1 MSALGRFFGE
11 TRAAAGIAAALVS
24 VMVLGGTALIVDHL
38 WLVGQRDATKAAV
51 DAATLAATLEM
62 QSLSGE
68 LSQAERTR
76 VESVAKRYAL
86 FNLQGNVPAANE
98 AEMARTL
105 HVEVPERAGG
115 LIRVTVRADLG
126 DTLLSKALLG
136 YAGPGSITASAGFQP
151 SINPTEL
158 VLAVDVSRSM
168 ANSLAGGYLAA
179 GHQDSRMEIVKRAAL
194 DLLDVLGAAAA
205 NTGDN
210 AQLAIGVVPWH
221 HMVRLGATART
232 KWKDSD
238 WATFPTEHDYPHP
251 PDGKGPA
258 APAHPVRQTL
268 PAQGALG
275 SRCRA
280 WQGCLESRASGVA
293 RTALPSS
300 NPFLMRF
307 FSPEPSYSYIPS
319 SWYVSFGC
327 QNYRDGEAR
336 RNGWRLAACYD
347 WSRMTYQTD
356 YNKCYA
362 TRAYS
367 GSGAPTKIQP
377 QEDCSGMPEIL
388 PLTTDLDVARTAVRA
403 LQPASGSTNSSLA
416 VTWAER
422 LLTPEWRETWGG
434 ETHPMAP
441 AEGQTLKKVL
451 VLLTDGEDNHPNTG
465 GAPDARRS
473 AACTAIKDAGV
484 QVFTI
489 AAMRPSGH
497 LAGQL
502 RACSSQSD
510 DPAGTYAF
518 VNNATREKL
527 AQAFREIGRQLVVMR
542 RVY

>member
-1 MSALGRFFGE
+1 
-11 TRAAAGIAAALVS
+11 
-24 VMVLGGTALIVDHL
+24 
-38 WLVGQRDATKAAV
+38 
-51 DAATLAATLEM
+51 
-62 QSLSGE
+62 
-68 LSQAERTR
+68 
-76 VESVAKRYAL
+76 
-86 FNLQGNVPAANE
+86 
-98 AEMARTL
+98 
-105 HVEVPERAGG
+105 
-115 LIRVTVRADLG
+115 
-126 DTLLSKALLG
+126 
-136 YAGPGSITASAGFQP
+136 
-151 SINPTEL
+151 
-158 VLAVDVSRSM
+158 M

-179 GHQDSRMEIVKRAAL
+179 GHRDSRMEIVKRAAL

-293 RTALPSS
+293 RPRSRRPTRSS
-300 NPFLMRF
+300 CGF
-307 FSPEPSYSYIPS
+307 FSPVPSYSAP

-336 RNGWRLAACYD
+336 RNGWRSAACYD
-347 WSRMTYQTD
+347 WSRMTHQTD
-356 YNKCYA
+356 YNKCYGG
-362 TRAYS
+362 RAYS
-367 GSGAPTKIQP
+367 GSGGPDQDPTAGRLFGDGRDP
-377 QEDCSGMPEIL
+377 PPHHGARGGEDGGAGTRP
-388 PLTTDLDVARTAVRA
+388 A
-403 LQPASGSTNSSLA
+403 LGATNSSLA

-441 AEGQTLKKVL
+441 RGGTDAEEGWL
-451 VLLTDGEDNHPNTG
+451 VLLTDGEDNHPDTG
-465 GAPDARRS
+465 AADARRS
-473 AACTAIKDAGV
+473 AACNRDQGRGGAGV
-484 QVFTI
+484 HDRGD
-489 AAMRPSGH
+489 APERALG
-497 LAGQL
+497 GQL

-510 DPAGTYAF
+510 DPGGTYAF